1 MPEVVVDLLSAP
13 PVTVTTPDNS
23 VTVDLVQPGATIN
36 ADSPAI
42 TVGVPGQ
49 TGATGPTGPAG
60 PTGPHGTTG
69 VQGPQ
74 GPTGNTGPQGPQGV
88 QGQLGAQ
95 GPPGN
100 TGVVKTVSLT
110 QAEYTALAVKDPETL
125 YVITDVSNVGPAG
138 PTGATGPQGTT
149 GPTGP
154 QGTTGPQGAAS
165 TVPGPTG
172 PIGPVG
178 AGGGMDFRVNPNRWA
193 TLTVMNVAATVITTQ
208 VGSCYSV
215 RFYTSVSI
223 KQVACVVSTVA
234 ATGIVRMALYA
245 DDANAAYPGAR
256 LWLGADISCATTG
269 VKQLAFDKTYAP
281 GFYWLVLHNP
291 GPVTVAMRGTNYG
304 NPWHPGALNNFD
316 VGTLNPCGYVLSGQ
330 AAVTPSPWPANGGT
344 DGSQMVFTVQA
355 A

>member
-60 PTGPHGTTG
+60 PTGPQGTTG

-100 TGVVKTVSLT
+100 TGTVDVQSMT
-110 QAEYTALAVKDPETL
+110 QAAYDALPVKNATTM
-125 YVITDVSNVGPAG
+125 YVITDAPPPVGLTGPQGPAG
-138 PTGATGPQGTT
+138 PAGSTGPQGATGPA
-149 GPTGP
+149 
-154 QGTTGPQGAAS
+154 GAAS

-172 PIGPVG
+172 PQGF
-178 AGGGMDFRVNPNRWA
+178 GMDARPSPNRW
-193 TLTVMNVAATVITTQ
+193 TPHYPVPVVASVVTTQ
-208 VGSCYSV
+208 PGTIYAN
-215 RFYTSVSI
+215 RFRTAVNLKTIAFYVTSGVASSI
-223 KQVACVVSTVA
+223 LRLV
-234 ATGIVRMALYA
+234 IF
-245 DDANAAYPGAR
+245 DDTKDPYPGDRIFVSADQDGGTIGFKQITVS
-256 LWLGADISCATTG
+256 LTPGVYWLAVHNAGSGAPPVRAN
-269 VKQLAFDKTYAP
+269 TYNNPWAP
-281 GFYWLVLHNP
+281 GSSTPNDT
-291 GPVTVAMRGTNYG
+291 GSTM
-304 NPWHPGALNNFD
+304 LNGFSLTGQGSTTPTTWPAPTATD
-316 VGTLNPCGYVLSGQ
+316 SG
-330 AAVTPSPWPANGGT
+330 AVTF
-344 DGSQMVFTVQA
+344 MVQGA
-355 A
+355 